1 VASSI
6 SDIEKYREFDSYE
19 LDIEIHGGQN
29 VFIAARLPSE
39 PPEGI
44 TYQFGPSGYIG
55 DPSSD
60 YCVVPTTW
68 KNVNNYCHWNFSE
81 LPYLFLA
88 FESNVKNIIL
98 PDAIIDSQLSFQKR
112 WMELLSSLYPNKRIH
127 RVSSFQK
134 RWMALLSSL
143 CPNKRIHGVSNSKF
157 PKNALFPINHDTS
170 ASIKPIGKCEYKHY
184 HHSRATPYLIDS
196 VDRKY
201 KKHFMLPTKK
211 FKGIKYIYINRQ
223 DRRLKNEIEV
233 QEMLQE
239 IGFVI
244 VDLENL
250 ILDEQVLV
258 FANARIIIGFHGAG
272 LSNLLYANSSTKVF
286 EIVDQDCVH
295 PCYKDGIVVPGEKA
309 TRTYFHMLCEMK
321 GIVYCPI
328 ESREYTLDIPNFKNK
343 LTTTMYEDR
352 RE

>member
-6 SDIEKYREFDSYE
+6 SDIKKYREFDSYE
-19 LDIEIHGGQN
+19 LDIEIHRGQD
-29 VFIAARLPSE
+29 VFIAAKIPSE

-60 YCVVPTTW
+60 YCVIPTTW
-68 KNVNNYCHWNFSE
+68 RNVNNYCHWNFSE

-88 FESNVKNIIL
+88 FESNVKNIVL

-127 RVSSFQK
+127 RVSD
-134 RWMALLSSL
+134 
-143 CPNKRIHGVSNSKF
+143 SKF

-170 ASIKPIGKCEYKHY
+170 ASTKPIGKCAYKHY
-184 HHSRATPYLIDS
+184 HHSRATPYLIDR
-196 VDRKY
+196 VDREY

-211 FKGIKYIYINRQ
+211 FKSIKYIYINRHN
-223 DRRLKNEIEV
+223 RRLKNEMEV

-244 VDLENL
+244 VNLEDLT
-250 ILDEQVLV
+250 LDEQILV
-258 FANARIIIGFHGAG
+258 FANAKIIIGFHGAG
-272 LSNLLYANSSTKVF
+272 LSNLLYANSSAKVF

-295 PCYKDGIVVPGEKA
+295 PCYKDGIVIPGKKA

-321 GIVYCPI
+321 GIVYYPI
-328 ESREYTLDIPNFKNK
+328 ESKKYTLDMPNFKNK
-343 LTTTMYEDR
+343 LTTTMLEIV
-352 RE
+352 EK